1 MEKRRA
7 YGWAETW
14 EIRLRSFTDFAWR
27 QFALRFF
34 RLYFCLHRNRST
46 GTVQWFSRERFA
58 TIYIMSVVI
67 NKARKWIINTIR
79 DAIFVRHHLIIP
91 PPIKFTH
98 LSVYLLY
105 NSSISF
111 DHSFFSNIHI
121 LHIYIYIHMTKNYPR
136 WSMTKEW
143 TTSKLTCGKSSSSKR
158 RTRLISRV
166 RPRRLIDN
174 LFSTAPPFFCV
185 TFKGRRSEW

>member
-121 LHIYIYIHMTKNYPR
+121 LHIYIYTYDK
-136 WSMTKEW
+136 
-143 TTSKLTCGKSSSSKR
+143 KLSS
-158 RTRLISRV
+158 
-166 RPRRLIDN
+166 LIDDEGMNDFEAN
-174 LFSTAPPFFCV
+174 LWKIFFIKASNSPYFS
-185 TFKGRRSEW
+185 RSSTSPHR